1 MDNNVLNDYLSGF
14 STITASLLVTND
26 LINSK
31 KSCPALYIDFSKA
44 FDSVGVDR
52 NLLLQ
57 KLRPIGISE
66 AALKWVD
73 DYLSECTQCVSLEN
87 YNSPFLKVKIGVP
100 QGSIL
105 SPILFTFLS
114 MALVWAP
121 LI

>member
-26 LINSK
+26 LIDSK
-31 KSCPALYIDFSKA
+31 KSCAALYIDFSKA

-87 YNSPFLKVKIGVP
+87 
-100 QGSIL
+100 
-105 SPILFTFLS
+105 
-114 MALVWAP
+114 
-121 LI
+121 